1 MNRAILM
8 KRASLLLLPVIA
20 FLCIIPAASGSSTK
34 EFLTPKEIELI
45 QTNQEIQIRVKHYL
59 SFAATRLKAAEERLS
74 GKDSDE
80 GDPLEF
86 FTPEEMV
93 DGYYRIIN
101 SVMMN
106 LDDAYRKADSLGQ
119 KKVFS
124 GLKALR
130 SSTESSAKELEVLK
144 KIAEEQ
150 KKEELWNLVNKAI
163 DITNGAH
170 EGAVEGLK
178 KAPPEPDKKK
188 KDK

>member
-1 MNRAILM
+1 MNHSIPAR
-8 KRASLLLLPVIA
+8 KSVLLLIA
-20 FLCIIPAASGSSTK
+20 VVAVLCSIPFASGSSTK

-45 QTNQEIQIRVKHYL
+45 QTNQEIQVRVKHYL
-59 SFAATRLKAAEERLS
+59 DFAMTRLRAAEERLS

-106 LDDAYRKADSLGQ
+106 LDDAFRKSDKLGQ

-130 SSTESSAKELEVLK
+130 SSTESSLKQLEILK

-150 KKEELWNLVNKAI
+150 KKEELWNAVNKAI

-188 KDK
+188 K

>member
-1 MNRAILM
+1 MNRALFVKIG
-8 KRASLLLLPVIA
+8 SLLVLPLIA
-20 FLCIIPAASGSSTK
+20 CLYILPIASGSSTK

-45 QTNQEIQIRVKHYL
+45 QMNQEILPRIKHYL
-59 SFAATRLKAAEERLS
+59 SFAEKRLTAAEERLS

-80 GDPLEF
+80 GDPMEF

-101 SVMMN
+101 SVMIN
-106 LDDAYRKADSLGQ
+106 LDDAYRKADTLGQ
-119 KKVFS
+119 RKVFG

-130 SSTESSAKELEVLK
+130 SSTESSLKELEILK

-170 EGAVEGLK
+170 EGAIAGLK
-178 KAPPEPDKKK
+178 KAPPDPDKKK
-188 KDK
+188 K

>member
-1 MNRAILM
+1 MNHATFTKKTLC
-8 KRASLLLLPVIA
+8 LLLPLIACFCVI
-20 FLCIIPAASGSSTK
+20 PNASASSTK

-45 QTNQEIQIRVKHYL
+45 QIGQEIQIRVKHYL
-59 SFAATRLKAAEERLS
+59 SFADLRLKAAEERLS

-101 SVMMN
+101 SVMIN
-106 LDDAYRKADSLGQ
+106 LDDAFRKSDTLGR

-130 SSTESSAKELEVLK
+130 SSTESSLKELEILK

-163 DITNGAH
+163 DITKGAH

-188 KDK
+188 

>member
-1 MNRAILM
+1 MNHAILT
-8 KRASLLLLPVIA
+8 KKNLWLLLPLIA
-20 FLCIIPAASGSSTK
+20 CFCIIPDAAASSTK
-34 EFLTPKEIELI
+34 EYLTPKEIELI
-45 QTNQEIQIRVKHYL
+45 QTSQEIQIRVKHYL
-59 SFAATRLKAAEERLS
+59 SFADARLRAAEERLS

-106 LDDAYRKADSLGQ
+106 LDDAFRKSDALGQ

-130 SSTESSAKELEVLK
+130 SATESSAKELEILK

-150 KKEELWNLVNKAI
+150 KKEELWTIVNKAI

-188 KDK
+188 KDQ

>member
-1 MNRAILM
+1 MARTIATRKTI
-8 KRASLLLLPVIA
+8 LLLLLMIA
-20 FLCIIPAASGSSTK
+20 CLCMIPASSGSSTK

-45 QTNQEIQIRVKHYL
+45 QTNQEILPRIKHYL
-59 SFAATRLKAAEERLS
+59 SFAQKRLSAAEERLS
-74 GKDSDE
+74 GKDSDV

-93 DGYYRIIN
+93 DGYYRIIQ
-101 SVMMN
+101 SVMSN
-106 LDDAYRKADSLGQ
+106 LDDAYRKADKLGQ

-124 GLKALR
+124 GLKALK
-130 SSTESSAKELEVLK
+130 STTESSAKELEILK

-163 DITNGAH
+163 EITNGAH
-170 EGAVEGLK
+170 EGAVEALK

-188 KDK
+188 K